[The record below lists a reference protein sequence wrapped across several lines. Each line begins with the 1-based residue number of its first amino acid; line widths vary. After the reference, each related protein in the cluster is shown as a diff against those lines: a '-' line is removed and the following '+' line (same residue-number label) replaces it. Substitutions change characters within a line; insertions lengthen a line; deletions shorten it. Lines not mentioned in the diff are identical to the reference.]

1 MLVSE
6 AGIAA
11 QLNNSK
17 QSERKMPLTSL
28 FLGGSSLAA
37 KRAVEQAQLGVGL
50 IPWKLW
56 VAGPVSRLEAP
67 CGTGL
72 RGVSRGWLLPSLSA

>member
-17 QSERKMPLTSL
+17 QSKRKMPLTSL

-50 IPWKLW
+50 IP
-56 VAGPVSRLEAP
+56 LEAVGGWACEQAGSTLWHWP
-67 CGTGL
+67 Q
-72 RGVSRGWLLPSLSA
+72 RG